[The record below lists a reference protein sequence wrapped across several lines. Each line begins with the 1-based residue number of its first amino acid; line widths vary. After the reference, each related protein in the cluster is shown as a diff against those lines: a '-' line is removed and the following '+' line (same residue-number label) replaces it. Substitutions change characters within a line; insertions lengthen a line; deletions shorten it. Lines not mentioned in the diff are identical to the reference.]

1 MNLDKKKLLM
11 FLSALWPGGGY
22 MYHGMMKKG
31 ALLMALFTALLGV
44 TMTIGWKFLA
54 FLLPVIWCYCFF
66 DTFHIAK
73 LPEEI
78 RAMEDQDCYDKVVQ
92 FCKDDPL
99 KRLEGRK
106 TLIGVLIL
114 LAALYTLIYGV
125 LLPFFRWSEQLYWV
139 QVTLTVIPTAV
150 VAVLL
155 FMVGKHIL
163 QKEQERKEAEE
174 LVGAEDE
181 PVSEEMEVEESAL
194 EEGNVEEIVE
204 SVLEEEKEAEE
215 TEESKETEET
225 A

>member
-1 MNLDKKKLLM
+1 
-11 FLSALWPGGGY
+11 
-22 MYHGMMKKG
+22 
-31 ALLMALFTALLGV
+31 
-44 TMTIGWKFLA
+44 
-54 FLLPVIWCYCFF
+54 
-66 DTFHIAK
+66 
-73 LPEEI
+73 
-78 RAMEDQDCYDKVVQ
+78 MEDQDCYDKVVQ

-99 KRLEGRK
+99 KRFEDRK

-163 QKEQERKEAEE
+163 QKEQERKEAESE
-174 LVGAEDE
+174 GEAEEVGTAEI
-181 PVSEEMEVEESAL
+181 VEEATL

-204 SVLEEEKEAEE
+204 AVLEEEKETEE
-215 TEESKETEET
+215 TEKTEGNKETEET